1 MKIETENQ
9 KISRKIKAR
18 RILKG
23 YTQEE
28 MAKILG
34 VSKATYVNM
43 ENKPL
48 NLKLKIIKK
57 LAKELGCKVEELFL
71 IND

>member
-1 MKIETENQ
+1 MKTETENQ
-9 KISRKIKAR
+9 EISRKIKAK

-48 NLKLKIIKK
+48 NLKFKEIKK
-57 LAKELGCKVEELFL
+57 LSKALGCKVEELF
-71 IND
+71 

>member
-1 MKIETENQ
+1 MKTEAENQ
-9 KISRKIKAR
+9 EISRKIKAR

-28 MAKILG
+28 IAKMLG

-48 NLKLKIIKK
+48 NLKLKRIKK
-57 LAKELGCKVEELFL
+57 LAKTLGCKVEELF
-71 IND
+71 

>member
-1 MKIETENQ
+1 MKAETENQ
-9 KISRKIKAR
+9 EISRKIKAK

-28 MAKILG
+28 IAKMLG

-48 NLKLKIIKK
+48 NLNLKRIKK
-57 LAKELGCKVEELFL
+57 LAKALGCKAEELF
-71 IND
+71 

>member
-1 MKIETENQ
+1 MKTEAENQ
-9 KISRKIKAR
+9 EISRKIKAK

-28 MAKILG
+28 IAKILG

-48 NLKLKIIKK
+48 NLKLKRIKK
-57 LAKELGCKVEELFL
+57 LAKALGCKVEELFL